1 MITILHNPSQIITVN
16 SDGVNY
22 KIKKTINDLGILEN
36 HSIVIED
43 GIIKDIIHSS
53 TVHKFTV
60 DNTIVVS
67 GKTVLPGFVDCHT
80 HSVFAGSR
88 ANEFREKLAGKS
100 YEDIVHEGGGIN
112 KTVQA
117 VRELTFEELV
127 QLAIPR
133 INYFIQQG
141 VTTLEI
147 KSGYGLDLENEIKLL
162 RAIKDLN
169 EMFPIDIIPTFLG
182 AHTYPPEFK
191 SNHAGYID
199 LIINKMLPA
208 IANEQ
213 LAVFCDAFI
222 EDTAFS
228 VNDIERVFDAANKLG
243 FKLALHT
250 EQFNNIG
257 GIDLVDKFTIA
268 NVDHLEVLRDEDI
281 NKLAKSHTTAVLLP
295 GVSLFQKYNYAPA
308 RKLIDNNIITA
319 LASDY
324 NPGSCSISNIS
335 VIMGLAALNMQ
346 MTIEEVISAYTLN
359 AANALLLS
367 KDRGSI
373 EIGKKADFSVLET
386 DDYSDLVYNF
396 GKNLNY
402 ITIKNGNIIYK
413 KESII
418 ENY

>member
-67 GKTVLPGFVDCHT
+67 GKTILPGFVDCHT

-117 VRELTFEELV
+117 VRDLTFEELV

-162 RAIKDLN
+162 RA
-169 EMFPIDIIPTFLG
+169 
-182 AHTYPPEFK
+182 
-191 SNHAGYID
+191 
-199 LIINKMLPA
+199 
-208 IANEQ
+208 
-213 LAVFCDAFI
+213 
-222 EDTAFS
+222 
-228 VNDIERVFDAANKLG
+228 
-243 FKLALHT
+243 
-250 EQFNNIG
+250 
-257 GIDLVDKFTIA
+257 
-268 NVDHLEVLRDEDI
+268 
-281 NKLAKSHTTAVLLP
+281 
-295 GVSLFQKYNYAPA
+295 
-308 RKLIDNNIITA
+308 
-319 LASDY
+319 
-324 NPGSCSISNIS
+324 
-335 VIMGLAALNMQ
+335 
-346 MTIEEVISAYTLN
+346 
-359 AANALLLS
+359 
-367 KDRGSI
+367 
-373 EIGKKADFSVLET
+373 
-386 DDYSDLVYNF
+386 
-396 GKNLNY
+396 
-402 ITIKNGNIIYK
+402 
-413 KESII
+413 
-418 ENY
+418 